1 MLCIA
6 GDFFVSFSSFCDILM
21 CVIVLFVKEISL
33 EQTDKQK

>member
-6 GDFFVSFSSFCDILM
+6 GDFFASFSSFCDISM
-21 CVIVLFVKEISL
+21 CAIVLLVKEISL